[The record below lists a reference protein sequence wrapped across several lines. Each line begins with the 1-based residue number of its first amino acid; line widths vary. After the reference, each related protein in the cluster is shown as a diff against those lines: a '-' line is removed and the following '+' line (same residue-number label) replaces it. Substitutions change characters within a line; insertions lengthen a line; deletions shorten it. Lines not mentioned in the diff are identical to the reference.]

1 MSSVGEA
8 FSGRVLIAAF
18 EGWSDA
24 GGAASE
30 TLTWLRERLQLVEL
44 ATIGAEEYVDFQMH
58 RPRIARD
65 ETGERHVIW
74 PDTKLFGPV
83 VRPAEETPPLDDG
96 DGMSLIRS
104 LEGLEVS
111 EIFVLHGFEP
121 SREWQR
127 YTQEVTQLCRVWEI
141 DHLIMLG
148 SLFADAPHTRPI
160 SVSLSSESAALRAR
174 FNCERSDY
182 EGPIGISSVVG
193 LGAHSAGMDQI
204 ACWASVPHYV
214 HSAPSPKATLAMLDA
229 LEDLLDVVLPRAELV
244 TQATEWEENIS
255 SLAAGDPDMTEYI
268 ERLEAARDEFEGPES
283 TGEALAYEFEK
294 FLRRDGDEPQGPSR
308 D

>member
-1 MSSVGEA
+1 MSSIGEA

-44 ATIGAEEYVDFQMH
+44 ATMPAEEFVDFQVH

-65 ETGERHVIW
+65 ENGERRVLW
-74 PDTKLFGPV
+74 PDTKLFGPLA
-83 VRPAEETPPLDDG
+83 RPAESPTDRDDS
-96 DGMSLIRS
+96 DGRDFIRS
-104 LEGLEVS
+104 LEGQEVS
-111 EIFVLHGFEP
+111 EIFVLHGSEP

-127 YTQEVTQLCRVWEI
+127 YTQEVIELCRAWQI

-160 SVSLSSESAALRAR
+160 SVSLSSENATLRTR

-182 EGPIGISSVVG
+182 EGPIGISSVVS
-193 LGAHSAGMDQI
+193 LGAHNAGIDQI

-214 HSAPSPKATLAMLDA
+214 HSAPSPKATLALLDA

-294 FLRRDGDEPQGPSR
+294 FLRRDGGDAQSRPS